1 MNRRTSLAGVEELK
15 HAFEQANL
23 SLQNDPHS
31 NSKSSCISFLYTF
44 YIVDKLPV
52 GISDS
57 EDSED
62 SDDVYY
68 SFYFQI

>member
-15 HAFEQANL
+15 HAFEQSNL
-23 SLQNDPHS
+23 SLQNGTYS
-31 NSKSSCISFLYTF
+31 NSKSSSIFLKYSS
-44 YIVDKLPV
+44 YNVDKLPV

-62 SDDVYY
+62 SDDVCYY
-68 SFYFQI
+68 LFFNL

>member
-23 SLQNDPHS
+23 SLQNDTYS
-31 NSKSSCISFLYTF
+31 NSKSSSIFLRYSS
-44 YIVDKLPV
+44 YYVDKLPV

-62 SDDVYY
+62 SDDVCYY
-68 SFYFQI
+68 LVFNL